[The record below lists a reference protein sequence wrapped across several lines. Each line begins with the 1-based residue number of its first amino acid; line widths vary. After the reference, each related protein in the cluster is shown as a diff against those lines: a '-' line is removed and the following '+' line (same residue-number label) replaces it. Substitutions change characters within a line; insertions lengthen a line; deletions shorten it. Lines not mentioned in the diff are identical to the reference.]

1 MKTGKKLGWFLLG
14 AVCLLAIEAAMVVVI
29 FSMGDERPEAPPADT
44 KVELP
49 WGAVEPAEWES
60 PGPLSAR
67 HVPAAEDDDDATGF
81 LPSLVTSVLT
91 ETPQEFDADGDGVRE
106 YPLLALSGGGSKGA
120 FGAGFL
126 CGWSASGERPTFKVV
141 TGVSTGALQ
150 ATPAFLGKQYDPV
163 LRDIYTAYDSDQI
176 YTSRLTI
183 AGLVND
189 SMFDSA
195 PLRKLIATH
204 MTEKV
209 LAEVAS
215 EHAKGRRLFIG
226 TMNMDADSFVIWDMG
241 AIASSGRDDALEH
254 YRSILLA
261 SCSAQV
267 LLPPV
272 YFSVQ
277 ADGKTYHE
285 MHADGATY
293 SQAFFRGFLLEF
305 DDAVHDAGISDAEFE
320 TDLYVI
326 INGKV
331 SHVDEPKAVRPRT
344 LSIAAATVQHLLRMR
359 ITASL
364 YRMYVL
370 AYLHGAGFYLA
381 AIPTDYQPDFDM
393 MDFDQA
399 KMQALFETGHEMAA
413 DGYDWMKHPPDLDPD
428 EIFDA
433 VER

>member
-1 MKTGKKLGWFLLG
+1 MKIAKKLGWFALG
-14 AVCLLAIEAAMVVVI
+14 AIGVLAIEAAIVLVI
-29 FSMGDERPEAPPADT
+29 FALGDDRPKAPPEG
-44 KVELP
+44 VQVGLP
-49 WGAVEPAEWES
+49 WGAVEPVEWES

-67 HVPAAEDDDDATGF
+67 DVPTIEGDEDAMGF
-81 LPSLVTSVLT
+81 LPSLVASVLA

-126 CGWSASGERPTFKVV
+126 CGWSASGERPKFKVV

-150 ATPAFLGKQYDPV
+150 ATPAFLGEQYDPV

-176 YTSRLTI
+176 YTARLTI

-195 PLRKLIATH
+195 PLRELIAKH
-204 MTEKV
+204 MTEQV
-209 LAEVAS
+209 LAEVAA
-215 EHAKGRRLFIG
+215 EHAKGRRLFVG

-254 YRSILLA
+254 YRNILLA
-261 SCSAQV
+261 SSSAQV

-272 YFSVQ
+272 YFAVQ

-305 DDAVHDAGISDAEFE
+305 DDAVHDAGITDAEFV

-331 SHVDEPKAVRPRT
+331 SQVDESKPVRPRT

-359 ITASL
+359 VTASL

-370 AYLHGAGFYLA
+370 AYLHGAGFNLT
-381 AIPTDYQPDFDM
+381 AIPVDYQPDFDM
-393 MDFDQA
+393 MDFDKA
-399 KMQALFETGHEMAA
+399 KMQRLFDTGYKMAA
-413 DGYDWMKHPPDLDPD
+413 DGYEWMKYPPDLDPD
-428 EIFDA
+428 EVFDA
-433 VER
+433 AER